1 MMRRLLHVSAM
12 VVVLHA
18 GIQASSAGPL
28 DCKAVCEWQEYE
40 CQHGGGGWQQ
50 DCDDI
55 SAYYDWDTDTCNLD
69 AFCLY

>member
-1 MMRRLLHVSAM
+1 MKRRVVHLVA
-12 VVVLHA
+12 VVVMAHVALT
-18 GIQASSAGPL
+18 ASSSGPA

-50 DCDDI
+50 DCDDLD
-55 SAYYDWDTDTCNLD
+55 AYYDFETDTCNLD